1 MDQKI
6 TVLLVDD
13 HVLVRRGFRRILED
27 EADITVVGEASNG
40 VEAVQMA
47 CDLRPR
53 VVLMDYAMPRMN
65 GLLATRRILRA
76 RPEIAVLM
84 LSMHSEEMGVREVIE
99 AGVRGYILKRLWT
112 WIWVRPSG
120 KQPPV
125 NSCLVCPCP
134 NHAFLRTGAAPD

>member
-99 AGVRGYILKRLWT
+99 AGVRGYILK
-112 WIWVRPSG
+112 
-120 KQPPV
+120 
-125 NSCLVCPCP
+125 
-134 NHAFLRTGAAPD
+134 

>member
-65 GLLATRRILRA
+65 GLLATRQILWA
-76 RPEIAVLM
+76 HPEIAVLI
-84 LSMHSEEMGVREVIE
+84 LSMHSEEMWVRQVIE
-99 AGVRGYILKRLWT
+99 VGVRGYPQECFGLG
-112 WIWVRPSG
+112 SG
-120 KQPPV
+120 FGNQA
-125 NSCLVCPCP
+125 SS
-134 NHAFLRTGAAPD
+134 RR